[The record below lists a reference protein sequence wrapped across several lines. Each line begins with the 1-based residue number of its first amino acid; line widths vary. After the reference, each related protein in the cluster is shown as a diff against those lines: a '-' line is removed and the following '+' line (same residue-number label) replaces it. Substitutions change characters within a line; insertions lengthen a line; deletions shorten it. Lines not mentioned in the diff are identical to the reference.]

1 MPTTSINIARVLLII
16 GMSIGAMVANA
27 TDQIDQ
33 IAQTEA
39 VQVTNHVGVPMRD
52 GIVTY
57 ADIYVPAGKGPFPV
71 ILSRVPYGTQT
82 KYLGQPVVGQ
92 FWARKGYVY
101 VAQNVRGRFGSEG
114 LFGAYNERQEERDGY
129 DTVEWITK
137 QPWSNDR
144 VGLMG
149 ESYFGYTSIAAAN
162 SGHPAIKA
170 ISPATISTAREK
182 QVLDGA
188 YPLQSSGM
196 WTLGLDDVVH
206 GKYQDASLTADK
218 YHLPLITL
226 GEVHGM
232 RDVLWRKR
240 ITGYLDDPL
249 GKIVE
254 ADKDYAKVRV
264 PALHV
269 GGWYDTFTRGSIA
282 IWDGVRRLSSN
293 PGARTQQW
301 LIMGPWD
308 HNSMTDHLINGKAN
322 KMNIGKLEIGNAA
335 DDTYDK
341 AIVAFFDYTLKGK
354 DNGYD
359 KQPRVQY
366 FNIGDNEWRFSDTWP
381 PKEMRTKALYLHSD
395 GTAATPTGGTLG
407 EQAPAKKEPSD
418 TYDYDPLDPVT
429 ITEKTDIWSRA
440 SKQPDRGRLVKRADV
455 LTYMTEPL
463 DAPLDITGPIK
474 LELYAS
480 STAVDTDF
488 TAALVDVFP
497 DGYSLLIQEGILRA
511 SFRDKTKNPTPIKP
525 GKIYQFN
532 IDLWATS
539 YKVPKGHRLR
549 LEISS
554 SNFPR
559 YARNLNNG
567 ETFGMSKETVIATQ
581 TIHHTEFYPSK
592 LILPILP

>member
-1 MPTTSINIARVLLII
+1 MPGTSMKITRLLLIVGI
-16 GMSIGAMVANA
+16 SIVATLANSA
-27 TDQIDQ
+27 DQ
-33 IAQTEA
+33 AVQTED
-39 VQVTNHVGVPMRD
+39 VRVINHVSIPMRD
-52 GIVTY
+52 GIITY
-57 ADIYVPAGKGPFPV
+57 GDIYVPTGEGPFPV

-82 KYLGQPVVGQ
+82 KYLGQPVVGR
-92 FWARKGYVY
+92 FWAEKGYVY

-114 LFGAYNERQEERDGY
+114 IFSAYHDGQEERDGY
-129 DTVEWITK
+129 DTVEWVTQ

-149 ESYFGYTSIAAAN
+149 ESYFGYTSIAAVY

-170 ISPATISTAREK
+170 ISPATITVDREK

-196 WTLGLDDVVH
+196 WTLGLDDIVH

-226 GEVHGM
+226 GEVYGM
-232 RDVLWRKR
+232 RDVLWRRR

-249 GKIVE
+249 GKHAKTE
-254 ADKDYAKVRV
+254 KDYAKMRV
-264 PALHV
+264 PVLNF
-269 GGWYDTFTRGSIA
+269 GGWYDTFVRGTIA
-282 IWDGVRRLSSN
+282 IWEGGSRFGSN
-293 PGARTQQW
+293 PEVRAQQW

-308 HNSMTDHLINGKAN
+308 HNSMTDHLISGKAH
-322 KMNIGKLEIGNAA
+322 KMNIGKLDIGTAA

-341 AIVAFFDYTLKGK
+341 AIVAFFDYTLKGM

-359 KQPRVQY
+359 KQPKVQY

-381 PKEMRTKALYLHSD
+381 PKEMRAKALYLHSD
-395 GTAATPTGGTLG
+395 GTAAGSAGGTLG
-407 EQAPAKKEPSD
+407 EQAPTGKERVD
-418 TYDYDPLDPVT
+418 VYDYDPLDPVN
-429 ITEKTDIWSRA
+429 ITEKTDVWSRA
-440 SKQPDRGRLVKRADV
+440 SGQPDRGELVARDDV
-455 LTYMTEPL
+455 LTYMTAPL

-474 LELYAS
+474 LELHAS
-480 STAVDTDF
+480 SSAVDTDF

-511 SFRDKTKNPTPIKP
+511 SFRDKTQNPTPIIP
-525 GKIYQFN
+525 GKVYQFD

-567 ETFGMSKETVIATQ
+567 EVFGMSKEPITATQ
-581 TIHHTEFYPSK
+581 TVHHTELYPSR
-592 LILPILP
+592 LILPIIP